1 MLVNPTAPPFDQ
13 PELRRAMTL
22 SLDRKAFNE
31 IGTAI
36 SAWIGQQHALGIYHS
51 LAAKG

>member
-1 MLVNPTAPPFDQ
+1 
-13 PELRRAMTL
+13 LRTEGWWFAL
-22 SLDRKAFNE
+22 PILIV

-36 SAWIGQQHALGIYHS
+36 IAWIGQQHALGIYHS